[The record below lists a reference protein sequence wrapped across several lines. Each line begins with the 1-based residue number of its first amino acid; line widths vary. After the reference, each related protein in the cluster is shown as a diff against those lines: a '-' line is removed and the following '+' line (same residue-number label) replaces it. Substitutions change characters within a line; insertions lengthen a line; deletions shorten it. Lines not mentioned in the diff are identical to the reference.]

1 MEKNNYSRSEAVSK
15 MYTGG
20 LKIYSTIQT
29 DVQGIMED
37 YLSNPD
43 NLGNE
48 RYYNKEK
55 DEYEYPEVAM
65 VVMNPSNGDIIGII
79 GGRGEKT
86 GKLSYNR
93 ATQAVRQPGSSLKPL
108 TVYGKAENTTET

>member
-1 MEKNNYSRSEAVSK
+1 
-15 MYTGG
+15 
-20 LKIYSTIQT
+20 
-29 DVQGIMED
+29 MED

-86 GKLSYNR
+86 G
-93 ATQAVRQPGSSLKPL
+93 
-108 TVYGKAENTTET
+108 